1 MNEDQDPKSISVLFV
16 DYGEIKDVY
25 PWKHECHKSAALIE
39 LPILCVRCRL
49 DNIVPVGE
57 KYETAFLN
65 DTHATFVDRIV
76 RVKVAK
82 QSFKFPLPAAIQ
94 AKFGDEKTE
103 NWITVSKFF
112 IEKK

>member
-1 MNEDQDPKSISVLFV
+1 VNEDQDPKSISVLFV